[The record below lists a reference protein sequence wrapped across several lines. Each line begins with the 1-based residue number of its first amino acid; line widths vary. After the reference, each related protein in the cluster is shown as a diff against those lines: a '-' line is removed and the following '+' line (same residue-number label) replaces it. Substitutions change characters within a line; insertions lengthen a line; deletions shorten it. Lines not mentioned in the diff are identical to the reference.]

1 MIKIAITN
9 EKGGTGKST
18 IACLLVEYLNHL
30 KKKVQLTDTDPIQT
44 SQTWANNCKQEG
56 RQVSQTSTDYQIIDT
71 AGSSGSAITWLAG
84 ADLILVPFRPHYADL
99 QTTITWFTSLKSDW
113 QAKIIFIPNHW
124 QNTKE
129 QRQGLEHLK
138 EVTEEEKQ
146 GKITQPLTNRPALY
160 GSLLNGSKVNFFS
173 KKSLPSEIKQLFKEI
188 LTKYEK
194 IN

>member
-56 RQVSQTSTDYQIIDT
+56 RKVSQTPATYQIIDT
-71 AGSSGSAITWLAG
+71 AGSSGSALSWLAE

-129 QRQGLEHLK
+129 QRQGLIELK
-138 EVTEEEKQ
+138 EVIKEEKQ
-146 GKITQPLTNRPALY
+146 GKITNPLTNRPALY
-160 GSLLNGSKVNFFS
+160 GNLLNGSKANFFS
-173 KKSLPSEIKQLFKEI
+173 KKELPKEIKELFKEI
-188 LTKYEK
+188 LNYEK
-194 IN
+194 TN